1 MEQVKFKNDKHY
13 EERIVQALIVDHK
26 WAEQMLEVLNVD
38 FFNLEYL
45 KETTRTLFEYYEK
58 YHAFPSFKL
67 LATIVKNMENELLR
81 EQIVAYLLKIRKEPL
96 NGDLEY
102 IKETSLD
109 FCKKRSLA
117 LALEN
122 TLSLIEN
129 SKYEQILPLVQKAI
143 LVGSDKDVGHLFV
156 EHFEERMA
164 EVKRTPVPTP
174 WAEINEV
181 MNGGL
186 SPGELG
192 VLMGGTGC
200 GKSHGLVDI
209 GKHAVCEG
217 FNVAHYSLELG
228 DLYVG
233 KRYDAR
239 VSGVS
244 FDNLLTS
251 KERVEKS
258 LEEVKG
264 QLVIKSYPAKTI
276 TTLAIKN
283 HVNQLVLR
291 DKKPD
296 LIIVDYG
303 DLLRSTRQAKD
314 KRLEEEAVYEELRAL
329 AQELDLPVW
338 TATQANR
345 EGLDAEV
352 LTLKHVAECYGK
364 AMISDFFLTMTRKKE
379 NEFITFGNF
388 FVAKSRL
395 GPDGIKLPIAVTTA
409 LSKIEVIP
417 ESELQASEEL
427 TGEELLKQKFREFQ
441 RNGYSGD

>member
-1 MEQVKFKNDKHY
+1 MEVKFKNDKHY

-26 WAEQMLEVLNVD
+26 WAEQMVEVLD
-38 FFNLEYL
+38 FDYFNLEYL
-45 KETTRTLFEYYEK
+45 KETTSLLFDYYEK

-67 LATIVKNMENELLR
+67 LGTIVKDMDNDLLK
-81 EQIVAYLLKIRKEPL
+81 EQIIAYLVKIKKEPL
-96 NGDLEY
+96 NGDLDY

-129 SKYEQILPLVQKAI
+129 KKYEQILPVVQKAI

-156 EHFEERMA
+156 DHFEKRMA
-164 EVKRTPVPTP
+164 EVKRNPVPTP
-174 WAEINEV
+174 WKEINTV

-186 SPGELG
+186 SGGELG
-192 VLMGGTGC
+192 ILMGGTGA
-200 GKSHGLVDI
+200 GKSHGLVDM
-209 GKHAVCEG
+209 GEHAVMNG
-217 FNVAHYSLELG
+217 FNVAHYTLELG

-239 VSGVS
+239 VSGVA
-244 FDNLLTS
+244 FDNLLDN
-251 KERVEKS
+251 KERVESAIK
-258 LEEVKG
+258 EIKG
-264 QLVIKSYPAKTI
+264 QLIIKSYPAKTV

-283 HVNQLVLR
+283 HVNQLILR

-303 DLLRSTRQAKD
+303 DLMKSTKHYEQ
-314 KRLEEEAVYEELRAL
+314 KRLEEEAAYEDLRAL

-345 EGLDAEV
+345 EGLDVDV

-364 AMISDFFLTMTRKKE
+364 AMISDLFLTMTRKKE
-379 NEFITFGNF
+379 NSFVTFGNF
-388 FVAKSRL
+388 FVAKNRL

-409 LSKIEVIP
+409 LSKIEVLPP
-417 ESELQASEEL
+417 ELHDDEEL
-427 TGEELLKQKFREFQ
+427 SGEELLKKKFREFQ
-441 RNGYSGD
+441 KNGYSGD